1 MKKRTLMILLALLCL
16 AGTAFG
22 QKKVAI
28 LPVVD
33 KYDAYKGPDGY
44 GKKLVL
50 RTYLQSAIDNTEGY
64 MAIDRVDYGKAL
76 DEAAF
81 QRTGMV
87 NDEEIKK
94 VGEFYGANFVLVAEM
109 AKYDDNQIILI
120 AKLLNVENSSTKTA
134 TPKIT
139 SLESGA
145 LSTTCATLAQELLKI
160 DKGGNTSSTKTSSSN
175 KVCRMC
181 ADNMRDLEVASEDAP
196 RSANWEQ
203 AKQYCSGLGSGW
215 YLPSKAELNQL
226 YENKTELDGFSDA
239 SYWSSTETGSSDAW
253 RQYFYNGNQY
263 TYDKS
268 ASYRVRC
275 VRRVN

>member
-1 MKKRTLMILLALLCL
+1 MILLALLCL

-64 MAIDRVDYGKAL
+64 MAIDRVDYAKAL

-81 QRTGMV
+81 QRTGLV
-87 NDEEIKK
+87 SDEEIKK

-139 SLESGA
+139 TLESGA
-145 LSTTCATLAQELLKI
+145 LSTTCEKLAQELLKI
-160 DKGGNTSSTKTSSSN
+160 DGGGNTSSTKTSSSN

-196 RSANWEQ
+196 RNLTREQ

-226 YENKTELDGFSDA
+226 YVNKTELGGFSDGY
-239 SYWSSTETGSSDAW
+239 YWSSTENNSNSAWVQDFSNGFQYGGSKS
-253 RQYFYNGNQY
+253 Y
-263 TYDKS
+263 TH
-268 ASYRVRC
+268 RVRC

>member
-16 AGTAFG
+16 TGTAFG

-33 KYDAYKGPDGY
+33 KYNAYDGSEGY
-44 GKKLVL
+44 GKKLIL
-50 RTYLQSAIDNTEGY
+50 RTYLQSAIDNTSGY

-139 SLESGA
+139 SLESGT
-145 LSTTCATLAQELLKI
+145 LSTTCAALAQELLKI
-160 DKGGNTSSTKTSSSN
+160 DGGGNTSSTKTTSSN

-181 ADNMRDLEVASEDAP
+181 ADNMQDLEVSRDAGAMTW
-196 RSANWEQ
+196 SG

-215 YLPSKAELNQL
+215 YLPSKAELDQL
-226 YENKTELDGFSDA
+226 YENKTELGGFSDDE
-239 SYWSSTETGSSDAW
+239 YWSSTERSSSNVW
-253 RQYFYNGNQY
+253 VKIFYNGLQY
-263 TYDKS
+263 SPYKS
-268 ASYRVRC
+268 HTASVRC